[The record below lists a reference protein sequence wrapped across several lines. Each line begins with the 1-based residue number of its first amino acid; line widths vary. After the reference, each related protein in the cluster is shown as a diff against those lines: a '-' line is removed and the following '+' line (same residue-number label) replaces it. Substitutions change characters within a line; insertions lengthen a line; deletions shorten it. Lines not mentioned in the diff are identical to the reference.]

1 MQCHSCD
8 IKLQGKEHIADFTS
22 RIRYSKNTILPEMG
36 NPEQFYVNFV
46 TTYAISISMSLSL
59 IKEVS
64 ETDNEIQSI
73 IEAIITEK
81 WYK

>member
-1 MQCHSCD
+1 
-8 IKLQGKEHIADFTS
+8 
-22 RIRYSKNTILPEMG
+22 MG

-46 TTYAISISMSLSL
+46 TRYAISISMSPSL

-73 IEAIITEK
+73 IEAIIMEK